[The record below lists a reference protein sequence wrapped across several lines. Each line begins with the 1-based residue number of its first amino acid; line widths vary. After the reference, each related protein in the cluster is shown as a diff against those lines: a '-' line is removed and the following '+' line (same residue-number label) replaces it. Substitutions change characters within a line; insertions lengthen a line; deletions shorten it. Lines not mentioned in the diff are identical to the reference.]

1 MSVPTGPPGGPPT
14 GPPGGEPKSLSCTSS
29 ECLSALAA
37 VATDRNRVLSKCA
50 QVMATRSR
58 MNLMAA
64 IAAFL
69 FTLAVGLAGAAIAAA
84 AAGGPYGVIAAWV
97 LAALALSAFATAIL
111 FTIFAAIGAAQLAV
125 QQKELNDERTRF
137 TNDVSAVTSS
147 CLPSCYGDLTLPACS
162 E

>member
-1 MSVPTGPPGGPPT
+1 MTHDVDPDGPPVPVPVLT
-14 GPPGGEPKSLSCTSS
+14 CDSA
-29 ECLSALAA
+29 ECRAALAA
-37 VATDRNRVLSKCA
+37 VAIDRNRVLSKCA
-50 QVMATRSR
+50 QVSATRSR

-64 IAAFL
+64 IAGVL

-97 LAALALSAFATAIL
+97 LGALALSAFATALL
-111 FTIFAAIGAAQLAV
+111 FSAFAAIGAAQLAV

-137 TNDVSAVTSS
+137 TDDVTKVTKA
-147 CLPSCYGDLTLPACS
+147 CLPNCYGDLSLPPCS

>member
-1 MSVPTGPPGGPPT
+1 VTVPGGGQ
-14 GPPGGEPKSLSCTSS
+14 GPGEIPRPLSCTSS
-29 ECLSALAA
+29 ECQSALAA

-84 AAGGPYGVIAAWV
+84 AAGGPLGK
-97 LAALALSAFATAIL
+97 LAALVLAGLAVSAFATAIL
-111 FTIFAAIGAAQLAV
+111 FVIFAAIGAAQLAV
-125 QQKELNDERTRF
+125 QQKELNDERARF
-137 TNDVSAVTSS
+137 TNDVSAVISS
-147 CLPSCYGDLTLPACS
+147 CLPSCYGDLALPACS

>member
-1 MSVPTGPPGGPPT
+1 MAGEVPEGPGGGVPRPVISCD
-14 GPPGGEPKSLSCTSS
+14 SLQCQV
-29 ECLSALAA
+29 ALAA

-64 IAAFL
+64 IAGF
-69 FTLAVGLAGAAIAAA
+69 FFGLATALAGAAIAAA

-97 LAALALSAFATAIL
+97 LGALALSAFATGIL
-111 FTIFAAIGAAQLAV
+111 FGIFAVIGAAQLAV
-125 QQKELNDERTRF
+125 QQAELNAERMRF
-137 TNDVSAVTSS
+137 TNDVSAVVAACPSTCWGDVS
-147 CLPSCYGDLTLPACS
+147 LPSCP